1 MMCFHFLC
9 QRLQRVNPPETV
21 LESFPY
27 NDNLSP
33 KSTRHFGPG
42 KTLPNILCRP
52 PKELKLVGLITCIM
66 FHKIC

>member
-1 MMCFHFLC
+1 MCFHFLC
-9 QRLQRVNPPETV
+9 QRPQRVNLPETV
-21 LESFPY
+21 LESFPC

-33 KSTRHFGPG
+33 KSTRLFGPG

>member
-1 MMCFHFLC
+1 MFFIFLC
-9 QRLQRVNPPETV
+9 QRLQCVNLSETV

-33 KSTRHFGPG
+33 KSTRLFGPS

-52 PKELKLVGLITCIM
+52 PEEMKLLRLITCIM

>member
-1 MMCFHFLC
+1 MCFHFLC
-9 QRLQRVNPPETV
+9 QKLQWVNLSETV

-33 KSTRHFGPG
+33 KSTGLFGPSE
-42 KTLPNILCRP
+42 TLPNILCRP